1 MNYPIWDLPSSGL
14 LIAGIAIL
22 HVFISHFAVGGGLFL
37 VLAERRARR
46 TGDAEFLGYVI
57 RHSRFF
63 VLLTL
68 VLGAVT
74 GVGIWFTIGLVHPA
88 GTSSLIQT
96 WMWVW
101 AIEWTFFATEI
112 AAALVYYYGWHRLD
126 PATHLAV
133 GWVYFWSAW
142 LSLFAINGILT
153 FMLTPGAWVTTRSLL
168 DGFFNPTFWPSLVAR
183 TAGAAGLA
191 GVYALVTA
199 AWERDPTLRARVSR
213 FAALGWILP
222 MAVVLPAA
230 LVWYLAAA
238 AGAGVPVAALL
249 GARSGTATGI
259 LRALLSGADSG
270 QPITRF
276 AGMLMIW
283 ASLTCLALVLAAQWQ
298 RLRRAPRAIALAIAA
313 CALVTLGGAE
323 WVREGLRKPY
333 VIGQFMFVN
342 GVRLPAPAPVH
353 ALAGA
358 HAARVAQD
366 PFDLAHLSRAGVLT
380 AARWTRPASDALQGL
395 DRTLHDGSEVYRL
408 LCASCHSVDHY
419 NAVRP
424 LVRGRPVEALD
435 GMLARLAT
443 PAAATGGPGEWTDP
457 AVRLV
462 TWRDRAMPPFA
473 GTDGERRAL
482 AVYLASLGGA
492 TRESLEAKPA
502 VADPGVAFFEANC
515 AMCHGVDG
523 QWPMAG
529 RPRRDAAA
537 FYELLGALPRINELM
552 PEFTGSE
559 AERRAVAAHLAVLTG
574 HGSTPAPTT
583 PALEIPR

>member
-1 MNYPIWDLPSSGL
+1 
-14 LIAGIAIL
+14 
-22 HVFISHFAVGGGLFL
+22 
-37 VLAERRARR
+37 
-46 TGDAEFLGYVI
+46 
-57 RHSRFF
+57 
-63 VLLTL
+63 
-68 VLGAVT
+68 
-74 GVGIWFTIGLVHPA
+74 
-88 GTSSLIQT
+88 
-96 WMWVW
+96 
-101 AIEWTFFATEI
+101 
-112 AAALVYYYGWHRLD
+112 
-126 PATHLAV
+126 
-133 GWVYFWSAW
+133 
-142 LSLFAINGILT
+142 
-153 FMLTPGAWVTTRSLL
+153 
-168 DGFFNPTFWPSLVAR
+168 
-183 TAGAAGLA
+183 
-191 GVYALVTA
+191 
-199 AWERDPTLRARVSR
+199 
-213 FAALGWILP
+213 
-222 MAVVLPAA
+222 
-230 LVWYLAAA
+230 
-238 AGAGVPVAALL
+238 
-249 GARSGTATGI
+249 
-259 LRALLSGADSG
+259 
-270 QPITRF
+270 
-276 AGMLMIW
+276 
-283 ASLTCLALVLAAQWQ
+283 
-298 RLRRAPRAIALAIAA
+298 
-313 CALVTLGGAE
+313 
-323 WVREGLRKPY
+323 
-333 VIGQFMFVN
+333 MFVN